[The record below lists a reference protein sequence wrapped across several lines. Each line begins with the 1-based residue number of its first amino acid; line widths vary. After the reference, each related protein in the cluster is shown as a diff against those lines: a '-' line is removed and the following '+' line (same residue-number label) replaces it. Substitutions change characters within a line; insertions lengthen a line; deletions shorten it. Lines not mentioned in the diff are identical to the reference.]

1 MNKNRKMAAVGFVS
15 ALALA
20 TSGCG
25 RHEATVY
32 PGYVEGE
39 FVYISAPMDGRL
51 QHLFVARGQQVAANA
66 PLYELEARD
75 EQAQLAEAEQR
86 LASARA
92 RVENLKRSR
101 RSQEREMT
109 EAQVEQARAES
120 ALAQSVVERDE
131 QLFAKGLIPVLR
143 LEQSRAD
150 DKAKKAKV
158 EELSAQ
164 ARLAAESIGRREE
177 VEAAASEAQ
186 AASAVREH
194 ADWQL
199 AQRIGI
205 APGAALVQETYYQ
218 PGEWVP
224 ATRPIVSLLLPENIR
239 LRFYMAESEI
249 AGLRIGE
256 KLWVHCDGCPDRME
270 AAVTYV
276 SSEPE
281 YTPPVLFSR
290 DNRARLVYRV
300 DARPEPGAL
309 PFLKPGLPVDVRR
322 ESAK

>member
-1 MNKNRKMAAVGFVS
+1 MNRKRATLCVVAALS
-15 ALALA
+15 LT

-25 RHEATVY
+25 RHANTVY

-51 QHLFVARGQQVAANA
+51 QHLYVVRGQQVAANA

-75 EQAQLAEAEQR
+75 QQAQLAEAEQR

-109 EAQVEQARAES
+109 AAQVEQARAES
-120 ALAQSVVERDE
+120 ALAASVLQRDE
-131 QLFAKGLIPVLR
+131 PLYAKGLIPILR

-150 DKAKKAKV
+150 DKAKKAKLD
-158 EELSAQ
+158 ELTAQ
-164 ARLAAESIGRREE
+164 ARLAAQSIGRSEE
-177 VEAAASEAQ
+177 VTAAVGEAQ
-186 AASAVREH
+186 AASAVLEH

-199 AQRIGI
+199 AQRIGV
-205 APGAALVQETYYQ
+205 APSASLVEDTYYQ

-224 ATRPIVSLLLPENIR
+224 ATRPIVSLLAPEHIR
-239 LRFYMAESEI
+239 LRFYMAEGEI

-256 KLWVHCDGCPDRME
+256 KMLVGCDGCPNRVE
-270 AAVTYV
+270 AVV
-276 SSEPE
+276 SYISAEPE
-281 YTPPVLFSR
+281 YTPPVLFNR
-290 DNRARLVYRV
+290 DNRARLVYRIE
-300 DARPEPGAL
+300 ARPEAGAL
-309 PFLKPGLPVDVRR
+309 PWLKPGLPVDLRR